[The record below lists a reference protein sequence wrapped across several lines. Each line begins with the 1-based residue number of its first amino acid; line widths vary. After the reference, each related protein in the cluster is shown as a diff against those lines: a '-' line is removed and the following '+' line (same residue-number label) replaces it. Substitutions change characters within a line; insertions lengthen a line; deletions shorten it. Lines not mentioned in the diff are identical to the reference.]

1 MFTRFFEA
9 HYDQVY
15 NYAWRRIGPD
25 YADDVAAEALTVAW
39 RRFAEIPADRPLLW
53 LYGCARRIA
62 LAKQREIRRRGEAF
76 RLFDETGSGLAAPDD
91 CEQIIQRSTALSALA
106 GLNSSERELVM
117 LVTWEGLEPREAAKV
132 AGCSHVAA
140 RVRLHRA
147 RKRIE
152 SSLADTGAST
162 PRTAATAVKETR

>member
-117 LVTWEGLEPREAAKV
+117 LVTWEGLEPREPPRSPAAPMSRP
-132 AGCSHVAA
+132 GCGCTG
-140 RVRLHRA
+140 RA
-147 RKRIE
+147 NA
-152 SSLADTGAST
+152 SSPRWPT
-162 PRTAATAVKETR
+162 PALPPRAPPPPL